1 MCCIGTSM
9 NRGSGWKLVLT
20 YYIYLNAYF
29 NLLIYINKYN
39 IKLRILK
46 YGFFYNHLD
55 TVSSLKR

>member
-1 MCCIGTSM
+1 M

-46 YGFFYNHLD
+46 YGFFYKHLD
-55 TVSSLKR
+55 TVSSQKR